1 MYCRLL
7 RFKIYTMICR
17 LILHDVRSVHNYKT
31 KIDGYDASVLE
42 YQIEP
47 FDNGYTSLMFAR
59 RTYFMVNGQVYEII
73 FTVADKDR
81 GGEFDK
87 GYEYFFNSL
96 KIVP

>member
-1 MYCRLL
+1 
-7 RFKIYTMICR
+7 
-17 LILHDVRSVHNYKT
+17 
-31 KIDGYDASVLE
+31 
-42 YQIEP
+42 
-47 FDNGYTSLMFAR
+47 LMFAR